1 MDREQPTRKKA
12 RELQAG
18 DRMVCEDGTARVI
31 ASIRPGPF
39 PAMFDV
45 SFDDG
50 TSDLLPAVVSFDV
63 LPPGKRTAKNR
74 MRVVK
79 SNG

>member
-1 MDREQPTRKKA
+1 MDRGRPTRKQG

-18 DRMVCEDGTARVI
+18 DRMVCEDGMARVI

-50 TSDLLPAVVSFDV
+50 TSDLLPAMVEFDV
-63 LPPGKRTAKNR
+63 LPPGKRTAKDR

-79 SNG
+79 